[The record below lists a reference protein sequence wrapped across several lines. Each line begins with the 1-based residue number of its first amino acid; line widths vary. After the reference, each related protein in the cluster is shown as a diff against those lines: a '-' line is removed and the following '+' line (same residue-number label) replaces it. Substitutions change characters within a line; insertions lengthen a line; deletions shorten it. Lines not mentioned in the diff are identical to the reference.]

1 MLHKD
6 SLTTKII
13 VIKTTITKI
22 RINVIRI
29 TIGTLGTMVTTL
41 TDLLS
46 YYVVY
51 LLSNEIQNT
60 MPQRQKVYAVCTQVG
75 STDFQPFSSME

>member
-1 MLHKD
+1 
-6 SLTTKII
+6 
-13 VIKTTITKI
+13 
-22 RINVIRI
+22 
-29 TIGTLGTMVTTL
+29 MVTTL